1 MSTPQAVAETF
12 ITFGPFLRYLR
23 KRARLTQRDLS
34 VAVGYSVPQISLLEN
49 GQRLPDLTT
58 LAALFI
64 PALNLQD
71 EPHLTA
77 RLLELA
83 AASRHAN
90 EATIQT
96 RITRRA
102 IIAEEIIESTAPF
115 HAPRPISN
123 FQLPTCLLPCCRW
136 LVAPASSITC
146 RP

>member
-23 KRARLTQRDLS
+23 KRAQLTQRDLS

-49 GQRLPDLTT
+49 GQRLPDVTT

-64 PALNLQD
+64 PALNLQA

-90 EATIQT
+90 ETPIRT

-102 IIAEEIIESTAPF
+102 IIAEEIIESNV
-115 HAPRPISN
+115 SL
-123 FQLPTCLLPCCRW
+123 QLPRAASNLPAPLLPLLGRTSA
-136 LVAPASSITC
+136 LDHLQ
-146 RP
+146 